1 MLHIL
6 NKKVYEAFLM
16 DHFIAN
22 QFTCR
27 EKILSEDYWDFI
39 FSPFRG
45 DETYG
50 SSPDQVCTQVMDF
63 GYRAESVDSSVLE
76 PLTIDRYWYNSI
88 PNCYALMDMEALED
102 AGITALQNYPTLNLM
117 GQNIMIGF
125 VDTGI
130 DYRHE
135 VFRNIDGSTRIA
147 GIWDQT
153 VQTGNLPDDLEF
165 GSEYTEEDINEA
177 LRSENPLEI
186 VPSSDEDGH
195 GTFLASVAAGSADV
209 ENQFLGAAPEAA
221 LAVVKLKR
229 AKAYLKEFYGI
240 RQDAVCYQEN
250 DIMLGLKY
258 LNDLARKRNMPLV
271 ICIALGTNFG
281 GHNGTSLL
289 SFMLDNYSLQ
299 MNHCVVVG
307 TGNEASL
314 RHHYYHV
321 FDGKNST
328 ATAELRVGEG
338 VGGFVTEL
346 WSKIPNVV
354 TMSITSPSVE
364 QTRQISLRQGYR
376 YNFLFTFERTEVVV
390 EYRLL
395 LENNDS
401 QLIFMRFK
409 DPAPGIWRIQVQPLQ
424 MSEGDFHMWLPVQEF
439 LSGEVYFLEAD
450 PNVTL
455 TEPGTGRGSMTVA
468 YYNGRDNAVDINS
481 GRGYTRDRRVK
492 PDFAAPGV
500 SITGAGLNGGFVTR
514 SGSSAATGLTAG
526 AVALLLGWFEQ
537 QPGARGGSTS
547 QIRNLIVLGAEQR
560 PEMNYPNEEWG
571 YGTLDLYRLL
581 DTLRQ
586 L

>member
-1 MLHIL
+1 
-6 NKKVYEAFLM
+6 M
-16 DHFIAN
+16 DYFIAN
-22 QFTCR
+22 QITCR

-39 FSPFRG
+39 LPPFREN
-45 DETYG
+45 ETYG
-50 SSPDQVCTQVMDF
+50 SSPDQVCPQVLDF
-63 GYRAESVDSSVLE
+63 GYRVESVDSTVLE

-88 PNCYALMDMEALED
+88 PNCYALIDMEALED

-117 GQNIMIGF
+117 GENIMIGF

-130 DYRHE
+130 DYQHE
-135 VFRNIDGSTRIA
+135 VFRNLDGSTRIA

-153 VQTGNLPDDLEF
+153 IQTGELPDGLEF
-165 GSEYTEEDINEA
+165 GSEYTQEDINAA
-177 LRSENPLEI
+177 LRSENPREI
-186 VPSSDEDGH
+186 VPSVDEDGH
-195 GTFLASVAAGSADV
+195 GTFLASVAAGSANV
-209 ENQFLGAAPEAA
+209 ENRFLGAAPEAT

-229 AKAYLKEFYGI
+229 AKAYLKDFYAI
-240 RQDAVCYQEN
+240 RPDAVCYQEN

-314 RHHYYHV
+314 RHHYYHM
-321 FDGKNST
+321 FRSKNDTS
-328 ATAELRVGEG
+328 TAELRVGEG

-354 TMSITSPSVE
+354 TISITSPSGE

-395 LENNDS
+395 MENNDS

-424 MSEGDFHMWLPVQEF
+424 MSEGDFHMWLPTQEF
-439 LSGEVYFLEAD
+439 LSGEVYFLEANPD
-450 PNVTL
+450 VTL

-481 GRGYTRDRRVK
+481 GRGYTRDGRVK

-500 SITGAGLNGGFVTR
+500 SITGAGLNGGFVVR
-514 SGSSAATGLTAG
+514 SGSSAATGLAAG
-526 AVALLLGWFEQ
+526 AVALMLGWFEQ
-537 QPGARGGSTS
+537 QPGARGASTS
-547 QIRNLIVLGAEQR
+547 QIRNLIVLGAKQR
-560 PEMNYPNEEWG
+560 PEMDYPNEEWG

>member
-1 MLHIL
+1 
-6 NKKVYEAFLM
+6 M
-16 DHFIAN
+16 DYFIAN
-22 QFTCR
+22 QITCR

-39 FSPFRG
+39 LPPFREN
-45 DETYG
+45 ETYG
-50 SSPDQVCTQVMDF
+50 SSPDQVCPQVLDF
-63 GYRAESVDSSVLE
+63 GYRVESVDSTVLE

-88 PNCYALMDMEALED
+88 PNCYALIDMEALED

-117 GQNIMIGF
+117 GENIMIGF

-130 DYRHE
+130 DYQHE
-135 VFRNIDGSTRIA
+135 VFRNLDGSTRIA

-153 VQTGNLPDDLEF
+153 IQTGELPDGLEF
-165 GSEYTEEDINEA
+165 GSEYTQEDINAA
-177 LRSENPLEI
+177 LRSENPREI
-186 VPSSDEDGH
+186 VPSVDEDGH
-195 GTFLASVAAGSADV
+195 GTFLASVAAGSANV
-209 ENQFLGAAPEAA
+209 ENRFLGAAPEAT
-221 LAVVKLKR
+221 LAVVKLKK
-229 AKAYLKEFYGI
+229 AKAYLKDFYAI
-240 RQDAVCYQEN
+240 RPDAVCYQEN

-314 RHHYYHV
+314 RHHYYHM
-321 FDGKNST
+321 FRSKNDTS
-328 ATAELRVGEG
+328 TAELRVGEG
-338 VGGFVTEL
+338 VDGFVTEL

-354 TMSITSPSVE
+354 TISITSPSGE

-395 LENNDS
+395 MENNDS

-424 MSEGDFHMWLPVQEF
+424 MSEGDFHMWLPTQEF
-439 LSGEVYFLEAD
+439 LSGEVYFLEANPD
-450 PNVTL
+450 VTL

-481 GRGYTRDRRVK
+481 GRGYTRDGRVK

-500 SITGAGLNGGFVTR
+500 SITGAGLNGGFVVR
-514 SGSSAATGLTAG
+514 SGSSAATGLAAG
-526 AVALLLGWFEQ
+526 AVALMLGWFEQ
-537 QPGARGGSTS
+537 QPGARGASTS
-547 QIRNLIVLGAEQR
+547 QIRNLIVLGAKQR
-560 PEMNYPNEEWG
+560 PEMDYPNEEWG

>member
-1 MLHIL
+1 
-6 NKKVYEAFLM
+6 M
-16 DHFIAN
+16 DYFIAN
-22 QFTCR
+22 QITCR

-39 FSPFRG
+39 LPPFREN
-45 DETYG
+45 ETYG
-50 SSPDQVCTQVMDF
+50 SSPDQVCPQVLDF
-63 GYRAESVDSSVLE
+63 GYRVESVDSTVLE

-88 PNCYALMDMEALED
+88 PNCYALIDMEALED

-117 GQNIMIGF
+117 GENIMIGF

-130 DYRHE
+130 DYQHE
-135 VFRNIDGSTRIA
+135 VFRNLDGGTRIA

-153 VQTGNLPDDLEF
+153 IQTGELPDGLEF
-165 GSEYTEEDINEA
+165 GSEYTQEDINAA
-177 LRSENPLEI
+177 LRSENPREI
-186 VPSSDEDGH
+186 VPSVDEDGH
-195 GTFLASVAAGSADV
+195 GTFLASVAAGSANV
-209 ENQFLGAAPEAA
+209 ENRFLGAAPEAT

-229 AKAYLKEFYGI
+229 AKAYLKDFYAI
-240 RQDAVCYQEN
+240 RPDAVCYQEN

-314 RHHYYHV
+314 RHHYYHM
-321 FDGKNST
+321 FRSKNATS
-328 ATAELRVGEG
+328 TAELRVGEG

-354 TMSITSPSVE
+354 TISITSPSGE

-409 DPAPGIWRIQVQPLQ
+409 DPAPGIWRIQVQPQQ
-424 MSEGDFHMWLPVQEF
+424 MSEGDFHMWLPTQEF
-439 LSGEVYFLEAD
+439 LSGEVYFLEANPD
-450 PNVTL
+450 VTL

-481 GRGYTRDRRVK
+481 GRGYTRDGRVK

-500 SITGAGLNGGFVTR
+500 SITGAGLNGGFVVR
-514 SGSSAATGLTAG
+514 SGSSAATGLAAG
-526 AVALLLGWFEQ
+526 AVALMLGWFEQ
-537 QPGARGGSTS
+537 QPGARGASTS
-547 QIRNLIVLGAEQR
+547 QIRNLIVLGAKQR
-560 PEMNYPNEEWG
+560 PEMDYPNEEWG

>member
-1 MLHIL
+1 M
-6 NKKVYEAFLM
+6 
-16 DHFIAN
+16 
-22 QFTCR
+22 
-27 EKILSEDYWDFI
+27 SEDYWDFI
-39 FSPFRG
+39 LPPFREN
-45 DETYG
+45 ETYG
-50 SSPDQVCTQVMDF
+50 SSPDQVCPQILDF
-63 GYRAESVDSSVLE
+63 GYRVESVDSTVLE

-88 PNCYALMDMEALED
+88 PNCYALIDMEALED

-117 GQNIMIGF
+117 GENIMIGF

-130 DYRHE
+130 DYQHE
-135 VFRNIDGSTRIA
+135 VFRNLDGSTRIA

-153 VQTGNLPDDLEF
+153 IQTGELPDGLEF
-165 GSEYTEEDINEA
+165 GSEYTQEDINAA
-177 LRSENPLEI
+177 LRSENPREI
-186 VPSSDEDGH
+186 VPSVDEDGH
-195 GTFLASVAAGSADV
+195 GTFLASVAAGSANV
-209 ENQFLGAAPEAA
+209 ENRFLGAAPEAT

-229 AKAYLKEFYGI
+229 AKAYLKDFYAI
-240 RQDAVCYQEN
+240 RPDAVCYQEN

-314 RHHYYHV
+314 RHHYYHM
-321 FDGKNST
+321 FRSKNDTS
-328 ATAELRVGEG
+328 TAELRVGEG
-338 VGGFVTEL
+338 VDGFVTEL

-354 TMSITSPSVE
+354 TISITSPSGE

-395 LENNDS
+395 MENNDS

-424 MSEGDFHMWLPVQEF
+424 MSEGDFHMWLPTQEF
-439 LSGEVYFLEAD
+439 LSGEVYFLEANPD
-450 PNVTL
+450 VTL

-481 GRGYTRDRRVK
+481 GRGYTRDGRVK

-500 SITGAGLNGGFVTR
+500 SITGAGLNGGFVVR
-514 SGSSAATGLTAG
+514 SGSSAATGLAAG
-526 AVALLLGWFEQ
+526 AVALMLGWFEQ
-537 QPGARGGSTS
+537 QPGARGASTS
-547 QIRNLIVLGAEQR
+547 QIRNLIVLGAKQR
-560 PEMNYPNEEWG
+560 PEMDYPNEEWG

>member
-1 MLHIL
+1 
-6 NKKVYEAFLM
+6 M
-16 DHFIAN
+16 DYFIAN
-22 QFTCR
+22 QITCR

-39 FSPFRG
+39 LPPFREN
-45 DETYG
+45 ETYG
-50 SSPDQVCTQVMDF
+50 SSPDQVCPQVLDF
-63 GYRAESVDSSVLE
+63 GYRVESVDSTVLE

-88 PNCYALMDMEALED
+88 PNCYALIDMEALED

-117 GQNIMIGF
+117 GENIMIGF

-130 DYRHE
+130 DYQHE
-135 VFRNIDGSTRIA
+135 VFRNLDGSTRIA

-153 VQTGNLPDDLEF
+153 IQTGELPDGLEF
-165 GSEYTEEDINEA
+165 GSEYTQEDINAA
-177 LRSENPLEI
+177 LRSENPREI
-186 VPSSDEDGH
+186 VPSVDEDGH
-195 GTFLASVAAGSADV
+195 GTFLASVAAGSANV
-209 ENQFLGAAPEAA
+209 ENRFLGAAPEAT

-229 AKAYLKEFYGI
+229 AKAYLKDFYAI
-240 RQDAVCYQEN
+240 RPDAVCYQEN

-314 RHHYYHV
+314 RHHYYHM
-321 FDGKNST
+321 FRSKNDTS
-328 ATAELRVGEG
+328 TAELRVGEG
-338 VGGFVTEL
+338 VDGFVTEL

-354 TMSITSPSVE
+354 TISITSPSGE

-395 LENNDS
+395 MENNDS

-409 DPAPGIWRIQVQPLQ
+409 DPAPGIWRIQVQPQQ
-424 MSEGDFHMWLPVQEF
+424 MSEGDFHMWLPTQEF
-439 LSGEVYFLEAD
+439 LSGEVYFLEANPD
-450 PNVTL
+450 VTL

-481 GRGYTRDRRVK
+481 GRGYTRDGRVK

-500 SITGAGLNGGFVTR
+500 SITGAGLNGGFVVR
-514 SGSSAATGLTAG
+514 SGSSAATGLAAG
-526 AVALLLGWFEQ
+526 AVALMLGWFEQ
-537 QPGARGGSTS
+537 QPGARGASTS
-547 QIRNLIVLGAEQR
+547 QIRNLIVLGAKQR
-560 PEMNYPNEEWG
+560 PEMDYPNEEWG